1 MEFFFIF
8 NIFKIIYRIV
18 QEKVREM
25 EQLRIAEEKTKLAFQ
40 EAERKRLAQLDRKRQ
55 NLDKRTEL
63 AFTKHSQRTSKPNEF
78 SYFVQIPR
86 EVWELPIGWHKKP
99 KYKSGGIRKK

>member
-1 MEFFFIF
+1 ME
-8 NIFKIIYRIV
+8 K
-18 QEKVREM
+18 
-25 EQLRIAEEKTKLAFQ
+25 LRNAEEKTRLALQ
-40 EAERKRLAQLDRKRQ
+40 KAEQKRLVLLNRKRE

-63 AFTKHSQRTSKPNEF
+63 AFTKHNQRTTKSNEF

-99 KYKSGGIRKK
+99 RYKSGGVRKK